1 MKGKEKTGKRKKI
14 YAEKLT
20 KLDIELQLIYGS

>member
-1 MKGKEKTGKRKKI
+1 MLRHKKKI

-20 KLDIELQLIYGS
+20 ENLSFFIKRMVLQEV

>member
-1 MKGKEKTGKRKKI
+1 MLRHKKKI

-20 KLDIELQLIYGS
+20 KNLSFFIEQMVLQEVYF

>member
-1 MKGKEKTGKRKKI
+1 MLRHKKKI

-20 KLDIELQLIYGS
+20 GNLSFFIKQEVSQEV